1 MSHPQK
7 KWRYQWEA
15 LYSGQTH
22 VFVIP
27 FVIFGGISAIQVT
40 PSNYSLQWNIFIDDV
55 LKETEKNAVLD

>member
-40 PSNYSLQWNIFIDDV
+40 PSTIAYNEISLSMMY
-55 LKETEKNAVLD
+55 

>member
-1 MSHPQK
+1 MNLTDFYKNNKSMSHPQK

-40 PSNYSLQWNIFIDDV
+40 PSNYSLQ
-55 LKETEKNAVLD
+55 